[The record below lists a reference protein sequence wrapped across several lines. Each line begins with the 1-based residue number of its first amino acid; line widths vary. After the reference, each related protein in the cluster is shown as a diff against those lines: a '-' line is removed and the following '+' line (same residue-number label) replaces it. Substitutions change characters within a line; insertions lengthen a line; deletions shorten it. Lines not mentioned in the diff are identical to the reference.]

1 MRLLY
6 YANKARIKTDNG
18 WDFPE
23 WVTVP
28 QAKIMS
34 DLGIKERRKLYRIET
49 ELTSAGFV
57 EISKSKG
64 REPTRYRIVLPT
76 AEASASVSV
85 KCQKQGSFDT
95 DDFFLASVKK
105 SFGDDFDPR
114 ILEK

>member
-23 WVTVP
+23 WFPVP
-28 QAKIMS
+28 QAQIME
-34 DLGIKERRKLYRIET
+34 DLGIKDKHKLYKIRT
-49 ELTSAGFV
+49 ELISAGFV
-57 EISKSKG
+57 EMSKSKG
-64 REPTRYRIVLPT
+64 RELPRYHLTVLKT
-76 AEASASVSV
+76 ETSAVFSVN
-85 KCQKQGSFDT
+85 KKQGSFDT